1 MTTIAWGVPSQ
12 TRTSHI
18 QRVRP
23 AGSRS
28 IASAPAAPA
37 APLVLTRRGRVVLA
51 VLVLVLVAILGG
63 LFANR
68 ASADGL
74 GEPVKVAVHSVGAGE
89 TLWQIAAAVTP
100 AGADVRDTID
110 EVLELNTMSSVDLT
124 IGQQLLVPQR

>member
-1 MTTIAWGVPSQ
+1 MTTIAWGSPSQ

-23 AGSRS
+23 AARP
-28 IASAPAAPA
+28 ARATSAPEPTA
-37 APLVLTRRGRVVLA
+37 LVLTRRGRLVLVA
-51 VLVLVLVAILGG
+51 LVLVLVAVLGG

-74 GEPVKVAVHSVGAGE
+74 GEPVSVAVHSVGAGE

-110 EVLELNTMSSVDLT
+110 EVLELNALASVDLAV
-124 IGQQLLVPQR
+124 GQQLLVPQG

>member
-1 MTTIAWGVPSQ
+1 MTTIAWGAPGQ

-23 AGSRS
+23 AVRRS
-28 IASAPAAPA
+28 TAPAAAPA
-37 APLVLTRRGRVVLA
+37 GPLVLTRRGRLA
-51 VLVLVLVAILGG
+51 LVTLVLVLAVVLGG

-74 GEPVKVAVHSVGAGE
+74 GEPVSVAVHSVGAGE
-89 TLWQIAAAVTP
+89 TLWQIASAATP

-110 EVLELNTMSSVDLT
+110 ELLELNAMSSVDLA